1 MSAVHL
7 ANPTAIDARW
17 DELVEEIPF
26 GLVLHDHL
34 GTVVATNTKAADLLD
49 LHPDQL
55 RAGTHPA
62 DWRLC
67 DDAGAPLPRM
77 AELAGQTARAGA
89 PTTVAFVLTRGTLP
103 FRRLWADLH
112 PVTCRGQRMALLV
125 LRPVEAEPLRGLLDP
140 TTGLPHRALLFDRIE
155 QSLAR
160 ARVHGTRMTLVL
172 ADVRALGAINA
183 KHGFDHGDEL
193 LTRLA
198 ARLRRDLRE
207 DQTVAR
213 YTGGTFAVVTEHP
226 GGSGDA
232 IAEQVRAAAEVPTR
246 VNRRLVHPTLRLG
259 WVSSDGGSTVHQ
271 LISEAETRLAGS

>member
-7 ANPTAIDARW
+7 ANPTALATSW

-34 GTVVATNTKAADLLD
+34 GAVIATNTKAADLLD
-49 LHPDQL
+49 LPVDHL

-77 AELAGQTARAGA
+77 AELAGQTARADA
-89 PTTVAFVLTRGTLP
+89 PTTVPFVVARGGRA
-103 FRRLWADLH
+103 FRRLWVDLH

-125 LRPVEAEPLRGLLDP
+125 VRPVIDEPLRGLLDP
-140 TTGLPHRALLFDRIE
+140 TTGLPNRALLFDRIE

-160 ARVHGTRMTLVL
+160 ARVHGGRTTLVL
-172 ADVRALGAINA
+172 ADVRGLGEINTE
-183 KHGFDHGDEL
+183 HGFDHGDEL

-198 ARLRRDLRE
+198 TRLRRDLRE

-213 YTGGTFAVVTEHP
+213 YTGGTFAVVTDHP
-226 GGSGDA
+226 GGSGEV
-232 IAEQVRAAAEVPTR
+232 IADQVRAAAEVPTR
-246 VNRRLVHPTLRLG
+246 VNRHLVHPRLRIG
-259 WVSSDGGSTVHQ
+259 WVSSDGAATVHQ
-271 LISEAETRLAGS
+271 MISEAESRLA

>member
-7 ANPTAIDARW
+7 THPPAVDARW

-26 GLVLHDHL
+26 GLILHDHL

-49 LHPDQL
+49 LTADQL
-55 RAGTHPA
+55 RAGTRPP
-62 DWRLC
+62 DWLLC

-89 PTTVAFVLTRGTLP
+89 PTTVPFVVTRRGIAY
-103 FRRLWADLH
+103 RRLWVDLN

-125 LRPVEAEPLRGLLDP
+125 VRPVEDEPVRGLLDP

-160 ARVHGTRMTLVL
+160 ARVHGARTTLVL
-172 ADVRALGAINA
+172 ADVRGLGAINA
-183 KHGFDHGDEL
+183 EHGFDHGDEL
-193 LTRLA
+193 LSRLA
-198 ARLRRDLRE
+198 TRLRRELRE

-213 YTGGTFAVVTEHP
+213 YTGGTFAVVTDHP
-226 GGSGDA
+226 GGSGET
-232 IAEQVRAAAEVPTR
+232 IAAQVRAAVEVPTR
-246 VNRRLVHPTLRLG
+246 VNRHLIRPTLRIG
-259 WVSSDGGSTVHQ
+259 WVSSDGGATVHQ
-271 LISEAETRLAGS
+271 MISEAELRLA